1 MNLCVESRDR
11 EFETKDD
18 GILGGMPIDQMV
30 RGVLEDYNLM
40 RGGEDDTIGK
50 PHPYQDNLG
59 QPDGQ
64 PNILFLAV
72 GSVVLG

>member
-1 MNLCVESRDR
+1 
-11 EFETKDD
+11 
-18 GILGGMPIDQMV
+18 MPIDQMV
-30 RGVLEDYNLM
+30 RSVLEDYNLM